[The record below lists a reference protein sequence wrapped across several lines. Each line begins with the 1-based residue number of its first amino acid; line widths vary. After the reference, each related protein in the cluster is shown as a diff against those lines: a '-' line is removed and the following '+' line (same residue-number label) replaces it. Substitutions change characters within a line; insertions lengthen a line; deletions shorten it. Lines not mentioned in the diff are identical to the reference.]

1 MGSKIQLIHTL
12 EEMSGMS
19 RDKFRLQVGHVVML
33 GARRGEHTT
42 ARVVNPTAFG
52 SGSRGLWAVGKGQW
66 PGCEMGRCL
75 GNAPLCYQ
83 KGNHC

>member
-1 MGSKIQLIHTL
+1 MVSKIQLIHTL

-52 SGSRGLWAVGKGQW
+52 SGSRGLWATSMSKGQW
-66 PGCEMGRCL
+66 AVGREQERA
-75 GNAPLCYQ
+75 G
-83 KGNHC
+83 GRG

>member
-12 EEMSGMS
+12 EEMSGES

-52 SGSRGLWAVGKGQW
+52 SGSRGLWAMSKGQW
-66 PGCEMGRCL
+66 AVGREQERA
-75 GNAPLCYQ
+75 G
-83 KGNHC
+83 GRE